1 MKIAIDAGGLC
12 AASGQRFGNY
22 IFSYNLIQAILNYDK
37 NNYYALYSLCQ
48 KPAELQMTG
57 LSDYRILL
65 PRRLWMKARVSL
77 EEFLQNSHV
86 FLALNQ
92 AIPLYTR
99 AKIIAFSHGLS
110 YRYFPHYYRDIFFR
124 MSIYLGEMTRR
135 ADAIIVSSRRVKRE
149 MAELFSEN
157 KNVHVIPFGVP
168 VDMANCLNSR
178 RPWGN
183 KAKYFLA
190 VGMNHPIKN
199 FQFLKKIMTEFPGY
213 KLYMVNSATRAELK
227 NLYADASA
235 LLTASHYES
244 FNLPVLEA
252 LSVGTPVVGLHSAI
266 IPELASYV
274 NVANDKYD
282 FVEKVQKVLKGEGV
296 KFDSKTIV
304 RKFSW
309 KHYISELTK
318 LYNNR
323 K

>member
-1 MKIAIDAGGLC
+1 MRIAIDAGGLC
-12 AASGQRFGNY
+12 APPGYKFGNY
-22 IFSYNLIQAILNYDK
+22 VFSFNLIQSILNYDK

-48 KPAELQMTG
+48 KPLELQMTG

-65 PRRLWMKARVSL
+65 PRRLWMKTRVSL

-110 YRYFPHYYRDIFFR
+110 YRYFPHYYRDIFWR
-124 MSIYLGEMTRR
+124 MSIYLGEMVRR
-135 ADAIIVSSRRVKRE
+135 ADTIIVSSRKVRKE
-149 MAELFSEN
+149 MNELFPN
-157 KNVHVIPFGVP
+157 RKNVKVIPFGVP
-168 VDMANCLNSR
+168 ADMTFAVRSNNESR
-178 RPWGN
+178 
-183 KAKYFLA
+183 KKYLLY

-199 FQFLKKIMTEFPGY
+199 TGFLHRIMKEFPRY
-213 KLYMVNSATRAELK
+213 ELK
-227 NLYADASA
+227 QATAASRQQLRRLYLGATA

-252 LSVGTPVVGLHSAI
+252 LSQGTPVVGLQSAI
-266 IPELASYV
+266 IPELAPYV

-296 KFDSKTIV
+296 KFDAKAIV

-309 KHYISELTK
+309 KRYVSELTK
-318 LYNNR
+318 LYN

>member
-1 MKIAIDAGGLC
+1 MRIAIDAGGLC

-135 ADAIIVSSRRVKRE
+135 TDAIIVSSRRVKQE
-149 MAELFSEN
+149 MAELFPEN

-168 VDMANCLNSR
+168 VDMVDIVRFNKSR
-178 RPWGN
+178 
-183 KAKYFLA
+183 KKYFLY

-199 FQFLKKIMTEFPGY
+199 ISFLKKIIKEFPGY
-213 KLYMVNSATRAELK
+213 KLYTVNSATRAELK

-266 IPELASYV
+266 IPELAPYV

-282 FVEKVQKVLKGEGV
+282 FVEKVKKVLKGEGV
-296 KFDSKTIV
+296 KFDSKTIIK
-304 RKFSW
+304 KFSW
-309 KHYISELTK
+309 KHYVSELTK